1 MVKRTNIPRRQMSII
16 YLDNCLRRVLD
27 MEAIIIKPASLVQF
41 INLERVILEYCL
53 KTTREFAVEF
63 YADIFY

>member
-1 MVKRTNIPRRQMSII
+1 MSII